1 LRDPNIMIIGFLVLA
16 VGWVFQITISAIGF
30 SRSSAIY
37 GNAGTVLQLIGTL
50 TVIAGVVIL
59 VIGFLKF
66 VKGSEDTSILNY
78 DN

>member
-1 LRDPNIMIIGFLVLA
+1 MRDPNIMIIGFLVLA
-16 VGWVFQITISAIGF
+16 CSMGFQINISVIGF
-30 SRSSAIY
+30 SRSSAVY

-66 VKGSEDTSILNY
+66 VKGMKNTSTLNH

>member
-1 LRDPNIMIIGFLVLA
+1 MIIGFLVLA

-66 VKGSEDTSILNY
+66 VKGLKDTSILNY